1 MTHILRTRGLHKR
14 FQTTFLNNPGLRSRC
29 KTFSSTP
36 TISDQPRRGLNP
48 DLLLQLVERGHYKQA
63 ERLRLNMVSDS
74 IPIEPNPIYELA
86 ALAKIRWHA
95 AQDRE
100 GFLTWLQL
108 VPDNKDPSQIGN
120 GPFKK
125 TFEVLFR
132 TGRPAK
138 NLDLISQFCLI
149 CAAKGYHQLV
159 WDDLVDLMGKF
170 QKPNIAM
177 EFFLA
182 FEAAMLRYYSKN
194 HPGFVEETASRQRHL
209 LIMFCCDVGW
219 LDEAVWLIQDPSAH
233 LSTRACERLI
243 HLLRVRQGDSDLA
256 NITMLEQCL
265 QRQRPARTPTSRD
278 ASHSPKHFSTRAI
291 IEGLQTH
298 QSRTWIASQLRN
310 VKRLLSQRSLVLHRP
325 PGNSLHSFMAHYNAC
340 RGSTNALST
349 LRKRALIASDPCS
362 HTWLCKE
369 MFYLH
374 EARKFAE
381 IIALFDAN
389 FESSFLPHEPW
400 RILRAHAPNG
410 VYERHVVPTRLEISG
425 ADAWVI
431 WNALVRLSASVD
443 LPTPLRILETL
454 HHSAVHFSSM
464 LTDRQFRAFPT
475 SYTAVFRS
483 IIWAYGELGEV
494 DKAAA
499 AAGDMTLIGKLHPSN
514 VGLVDE
520 LAGVHARAGNVRAA
534 TRLLDSVEQLGP
546 RLAPYGV
553 LMDAYLQKGRVDEA
567 LKLEVRMK
575 EKCVY
580 IPGANWRMDSTLKA
594 LRAAEEVVR
603 GLLFDSLHSDLSQD
617 IIIS

>member
-1 MTHILRTRGLHKR
+1 M
-14 FQTTFLNNPGLRSRC
+14 
-29 KTFSSTP
+29 
-36 TISDQPRRGLNP
+36 
-48 DLLLQLVERGHYKQA
+48 A
-63 ERLRLNMVSDS
+63 SDS

-95 AQDRE
+95 AQDRQ

-125 TFEVLFR
+125 TFELLFR

-138 NLDLISQFCLI
+138 NLDLISEFCLI

-170 QKPNIAM
+170 QRPNIAM

-194 HPGFVEETASRQRHL
+194 HHGFVEETASRQRHL

-219 LDEAVWLIQDPSAH
+219 LDEAVWLVQDTSAH
-233 LSTRACERLI
+233 LSKRACERLI
-243 HLLRVRQGDSDLA
+243 YLLRVRQGESDLA
-256 NITMLEQCL
+256 NISLVEECL
-265 QRQRPARTPTSRD
+265 QKQRQARTPTSSH
-278 ASHSPKHFSTRAI
+278 ASHSPSSPKEFYSTRAI
-291 IEGLQTH
+291 IEGLRTH

-310 VKRLLSQRSLVLHRP
+310 VKRLLSQRSLVLSRP

-340 RGSTNALST
+340 RHSTNGLST
-349 LRKRALIASDPCS
+349 LRKRALVVSDQCS
-362 HTWLCKE
+362 YTWLCKE

-374 EARKFAE
+374 EARKFAD

-389 FESSFLPHEPW
+389 FEPSFLPHEPW
-400 RILRAHAPNG
+400 LLLRAHAPSG
-410 VYERHVVPTRLEISG
+410 LYERHVVPTRLEISG

-431 WNALVRLSASVD
+431 WNALVRLCIAVD
-443 LPTPLRILETL
+443 LPTPLGVLEII

-494 DKAAA
+494 DKAVA
-499 AAGDMTLIGKLHPSN
+499 AAGDMALIGKLHTSN

-534 TRLLDSVEQLGP
+534 TRLLDSVEQLGL

-567 LKLEVRMK
+567 LKLEHLEGVTRGRGGG
-575 EKCVY
+575 E
-580 IPGANWRMDSTLKA
+580 WFA
-594 LRAAEEVVR
+594 L
-603 GLLFDSLHSDLSQD
+603 
-617 IIIS
+617 